1 MNAVRKVISADS
13 HVIEPP
19 EMWSEYLEVRMKP
32 RAPHIEHGKDDDFY
46 CIDGLEPVKVTVLSA
61 AGVPAEEVKH
71 WRRWDAPGR
80 LKGGWD
86 PVQREKDADRDGAD
100 STAREIRH
108 MLTLGSR
115 VEGGWDAPVL
125 KTVAARGEG
134 VDEVRRDER
143 LRPQRYRH
151 LPPRSQA
158 VDVRSGEPTHPIGPG
173 HVHVRLH
180 RRRTDR

>member
-1 MNAVRKVISADS
+1 MNPVRKVISADS

-86 PVQREKDADRDGAD
+86 PVQREKDADRDG
-100 STAREIRH
+100 
-108 MLTLGSR
+108 
-115 VEGGWDAPVL
+115 VDAPGP
-125 KTVAARGEG
+125 AGEG
-134 VDEVRRDER
+134 ERGGVARRHPGQELLGRMEDREAQWW
-143 LRPQRYRH
+143 LF
-151 LPPRSQA
+151 
-158 VDVRSGEPTHPIGPG
+158 DVRLLGAAVPEKK
-173 HVHVRLH
+173 
-180 RRRTDR
+180 